1 MSYETQGEGR
11 IGRLGR
17 SVAATVAALSA
28 SVSLVMT
35 PTKASAFDIGGMIG
49 TAMAIQMQMNASRGA
64 YAGGYHARS
73 RVSHHDSDSDDRG
86 TSNSSGAGERDAR
99 DPETIDRA
107 SRSDN
112 KLVMH
117 RQVLGPS
124 STSGGLAQASE
135 RDALADQGPAS
146 GRALNDRPSF
156 SPSR

>member
-17 SVAATVAALSA
+17 SIATTVAALSA

-49 TAMAIQMQMNASRGA
+49 TAMAIQMQMNANRGA
-64 YAGGYHARS
+64 YAGGYHARVH
-73 RVSHHDSDSDDRG
+73 VSNHDNDSDNRG
-86 TSNSSGAGERDAR
+86 SSNSGGGERDAR
-99 DPETIDRA
+99 DAETVDRA

-112 KLVMH
+112 RLAMH

-124 STSGGLAQASE
+124 GTSDGLEQASE

-146 GRALNDRPSF
+146 GRAFNDRPSF